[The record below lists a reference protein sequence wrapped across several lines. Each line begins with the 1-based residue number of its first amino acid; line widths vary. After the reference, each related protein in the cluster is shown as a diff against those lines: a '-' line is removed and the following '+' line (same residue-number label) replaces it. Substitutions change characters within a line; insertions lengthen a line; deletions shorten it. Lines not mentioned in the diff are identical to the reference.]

1 MPSLSSPKASAART
15 ASAPTTQLRAGLA
28 LAEGA
33 LVEMA
38 PAKAKPR
45 RAASAFC
52 FALRD
57 AAHIATVNAYLAER
71 DATFAARF

>member
-1 MPSLSSPKASAART
+1 
-15 ASAPTTQLRAGLA
+15 
-28 LAEGA
+28 
-33 LVEMA
+33 MA